1 MDGWHHHL
9 TWLEFE
15 PTLGRAGESGTLQ
28 STGLQRIRHDWVTKQ
43 KGIIENVWGLVGRKP
58 LYTWRIASELNI
70 TLFSHSLDNL
80 FQLPSPPKWKSHETN
95 LTGYIHCWVNKKV
108 YVEIFKKVKQF
119 INVTGY
125 PTCLPC
131 WKSNWLQKFN
141 TQTNRSHFCCWTR
154 KEILSMDTRLSLVPS
169 LLLNGEHLIFV
180 CQMQH
185 TLKYLTIVFHRHS
198 CQVRKPVMGP
208 WASWDNGTQ
217 VFSVI
222 LISKLCPWSYG
233 V

>member
-9 TWLEFE
+9 TWHGFE
-15 PTLGRAGESGTLQ
+15 PTLGRAGESGILQ

-58 LYTWRIASELNI
+58 LYTWRIASELNV

-125 PTCLPC
+125 QTCLPC
-131 WKSNWLQKFN
+131 WKSNWLQKF
-141 TQTNRSHFCCWTR
+141 
-154 KEILSMDTRLSLVPS
+154 
-169 LLLNGEHLIFV
+169 LLLDKKGNSEHGY
-180 CQMQH
+180 QA
-185 TLKYLTIVFHRHS
+185 VFS
-198 CQVRKPVMGP
+198 PLPVAK
-208 WASWDNGTQ
+208 WRASHLCVSNAAHVKIPHYCLSQAFLPSEKASNGTMG
-217 VFSVI
+217 F
-222 LISKLCPWSYG
+222 LG
-233 V
+233 